1 MKHGLKNDE
10 FRKLALLC
18 AAAVGCALLF
28 GGCPTDGGGGGGNGG
43 PQYTITF
50 NSHEGSAVQPI
61 TAYGGT
67 AVAKPA
73 DPIKE
78 GSTFAGWFNAE
89 TGGAAYTWPHT
100 LTANVTMHAQWQG
113 GSPPPSSQY
122 TVTFHLEGASPVPDT
137 QTVAAGGMAAEP
149 GLITSLLSSAGLYR
163 GAGVDGWY
171 TSAAYTAPWDFT
183 VPVTGNLDLYAQWT
197 APAAVDISGQS
208 GDTVLEKAL
217 AYIAAQ
223 TLSVATNY
231 AIVLDAGNYTLP
243 GLSTIGSNTQ
253 ANIDTAQA
261 AVILAGK
268 GPANISLS
276 STGALFRI
284 TAGRLILD
292 NHITLTKGLT
302 TSGWPLVSVDGS
314 SASLAMKTGAKIT
327 GGGGVDIENGS
338 FIMSGGEISDSGSGG
353 VSVISGSFTMSG
365 GEISGNTSFY
375 DAGVSVESGAFIMS
389 GGKIS
394 GNTSFYGG
402 GVNVNYG
409 SFIMSGGEISG
420 NTASDDGSGG
430 GVYVYHGSFTMSGGK
445 IFDNTA
451 TTTSSWNGGGGVY
464 VDYGASFTMNGGEI
478 SDNSAPAGGGVYIG
492 GDFTMSGGK
501 ISGNISTS
509 SGGGV
514 SVAGMYGG
522 DFIMSGGEISGNTAS
537 GGGGVY
543 IDNGS
548 FTMGSG
554 KISGNTSTSSGGG
567 VYVVSFYNGGGFIMN
582 GGEISGNTASSSGG
596 GVYVGDGME
605 SAYVDSYFRKTG
617 GLIYGDTDTAH
628 TPGSTENTAAG
639 GNTYGHAVYF
649 SAFAGNRYY
658 RDAALNAG
666 DNISTTAVPASGT
679 GNNWTKK

>member
-1 MKHGLKNDE
+1 MKHSLRNDR

-28 GGCPTDGGGGGGNGG
+28 GGCPMDGGGGGGNGG
-43 PQYTITF
+43 PRYTITF
-50 NSHEGSAVQPI
+50 NSHEGSPVQPI

-67 AVAKPA
+67 AVAKPV

-113 GSPPPSSQY
+113 GSQPPSTQY
-122 TVTFHLEGASPVPDT
+122 TVTFHLEGGSPAPDT

-183 VPVTGNLDLYAQWT
+183 APVTGSLDLYAQWT
-197 APAAVDISGQS
+197 APAAVDISGQTD
-208 GDTVLEKAL
+208 DTVLEKAL

-231 AIVLDAGNYTLP
+231 AIVLDAGDYTLP
-243 GLSTIGSNTQ
+243 GIYPYGDQ
-253 ANIDTAQA
+253 PNIKTAQA
-261 AVILAGK
+261 VVTLAGK
-268 GPANISLS
+268 GPANINLS
-276 STGALFRI
+276 STGHLFSV
-284 TAGRLILD
+284 TAGKLILD

-314 SASLAMKTGAKIT
+314 SASLAMKAGAKIT

-353 VSVISGSFTMSG
+353 VSVSSNGTFTMSG

-375 DAGVSVESGAFIMS
+375 DAGVRISGGSFTMS

-402 GVNVNYG
+402 GVDVNYG

-420 NTASDDGSGG
+420 NTASNDGSGG
-430 GVYVYHGSFTMSGGK
+430 GVYVYSGSFTMSGGK
-445 IFDNTA
+445 ISGNTSTA
-451 TTTSSWNGGGGVY
+451 TSWNGGGGVCVNY
-464 VDYGASFTMNGGEI
+464 SGGFTMNGGEI
-478 SDNSAPAGGGVYIG
+478 SGNTASAGGGVFVG

-514 SVAGMYGG
+514 SVAGVYGG
-522 DFIMSGGEISGNTAS
+522 SFTMSGGEISGNTAS
-537 GGGGVY
+537 GGGGGVY

-567 VYVVSFYNGGGFIMN
+567 VYVVSFYNGGGFTMN
-582 GGEISGNTASSSGG
+582 GGEISGNAASESGG

-617 GLIYGDTDTAH
+617 GLIYGDTDAVHTA
-628 TPGSTENTAAG
+628 GSTENTAAG

-649 SAFAGNRYY
+649 SAFTGNRYY